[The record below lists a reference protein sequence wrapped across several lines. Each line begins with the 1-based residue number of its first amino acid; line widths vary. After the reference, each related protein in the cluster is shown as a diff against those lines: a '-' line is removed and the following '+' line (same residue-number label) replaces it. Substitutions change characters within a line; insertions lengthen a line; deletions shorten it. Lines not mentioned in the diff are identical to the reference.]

1 MSNENKLFEK
11 ENRVYK
17 YYVNNMEEIDGA
29 EEFIKSLFKLELISL
44 DKSEEQDLVRLYN
57 IVGFDKFFEIVATFG
72 SKPLKLPRADKVKRM
87 LTIAMA
93 DWLVNGLGLDPKEAG
108 RTFSEKLGM
117 CNLKQKSIKNI
128 LKELDMDIQHLA
140 ERANLEHAREVAES
154 VKR

>member
-1 MSNENKLFEK
+1 
-11 ENRVYK
+11 
-17 YYVNNMEEIDGA
+17 
-29 EEFIKSLFKLELISL
+29 
-44 DKSEEQDLVRLYN
+44 
-57 IVGFDKFFEIVATFG
+57 
-72 SKPLKLPRADKVKRM
+72 M

-140 ERANLEHAREVAES
+140 ERANLEHAREVARSIIGEGKNNAGTS
-154 VKR
+154 EDIEKAGERRENENCPGK